1 MAKTRLGRPL
11 KLTPELMTEIGN
23 LLTLGCTVEDMC
35 ARVAINKTTFYR
47 WVNTSRDL
55 VHWADEQVKANR
67 PLPLATSQDVLFCNF
82 HDAVV
87 RAQSAA
93 RITATAAIRTA
104 LSGYSETETTTE
116 TFTETRLRK
125 TAEGGEEPYTYTR
138 TVTRRTI
145 TEHAPDWRAAVEY
158 LKRRDPANWQ
168 PPAKVEITWQDQ
180 AVADIRAGLVTY
192 EALSE
197 AFDESIAA
205 ELFSRAGVSPSLITS
220 EDEKP
225 I

>member
-1 MAKTRLGRPL
+1 MPRLGRPL

-35 ARVAINKTTFYR
+35 ARVSINKTTFYR

-55 VHWADEQVKANR
+55 VQWADEQVRAGR
-67 PLPLATSQDVLFCNF
+67 PLPLATQQDVLFCNF
-82 HDAVV
+82 HDAVI

-93 RITATAAIRTA
+93 RITATAAIRTVM
-104 LSGYSETETTTE
+104 SGYSETETTTE
-116 TFTETRLRK
+116 TFTEVRLRK
-125 TAEGGEEPYTYTR
+125 LADGTEEPFTYTR

-145 TEHAPDWRAAVEY
+145 TDHAPDWRAAVEY

-168 PPAKVEITWQDQ
+168 PPAKIEISWQDQ

-192 EALSE
+192 QALAE

-205 ELFSRAGVSPSLITS
+205 ELFARAGVSASLVDS
-220 EDEKP
+220 EE
-225 I
+225 